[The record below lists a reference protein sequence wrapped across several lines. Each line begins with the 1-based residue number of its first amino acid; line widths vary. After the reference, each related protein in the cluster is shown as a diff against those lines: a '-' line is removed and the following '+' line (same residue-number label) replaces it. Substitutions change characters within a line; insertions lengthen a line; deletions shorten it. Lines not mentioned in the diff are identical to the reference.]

1 MHERTNRRTIMGQAS
16 PDIKQDPVSKITN
29 TKDLEVPQVVE
40 DLPSKCKA
48 LPILSSKHK
57 NKSGHW
63 WLIPVIL
70 ATQEALIRG
79 ISV

>member
-1 MHERTNRRTIMGQAS
+1 MVQSS

-48 LPILSSKHK
+48 LPILSLKHK
-57 NKSGHW
+57 NRGGHCGSF
-63 WLIPVIL
+63 L
-70 ATQEALIRG
+70 
-79 ISV
+79 